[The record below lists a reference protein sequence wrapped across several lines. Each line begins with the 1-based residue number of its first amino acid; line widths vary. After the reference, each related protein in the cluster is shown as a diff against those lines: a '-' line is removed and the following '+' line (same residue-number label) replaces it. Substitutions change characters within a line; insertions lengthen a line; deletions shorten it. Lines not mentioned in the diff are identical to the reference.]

1 MNSMT
6 GFGRAIASLPE
17 TSVRVEI
24 SGVNRK
30 QVEIV
35 INVPRSCPEW
45 EQSIRPLILKN
56 ISRGRVNITISIEND
71 AQSATN
77 SLSLDKNKLANLIAI
92 TQEVNQTASLQ
103 LHVEDLLRLNIISDN
118 TNEQLNPA
126 ESWLLIEPAVQ
137 SALHDFIAMRRT
149 EGEHL
154 KADILSRID
163 TLKNIRQQIMM
174 LAPSVPK
181 KLGEAMKQR
190 LIESGIPIDMNDDRL
205 IRELALFADKCDITE
220 ETSRLASHFTQ
231 FQSICAADT
240 PAGRPLDFL
249 CQEIFREFNT
259 IGSKAN
265 DASLA
270 HLVVTAKTELEKVRE
285 QVQNIE

>member
-231 FQSICAADT
+231 FQSICVADT

>member
-17 TSVRVEI
+17 TSARVEI

-118 TNEQLNPA
+118 TNEQLNPV

-154 KADILSRID
+154 KTDILSRID

>member
-154 KADILSRID
+154 KTDILSRID

>member
-118 TNEQLNPA
+118 TNEQLTPA

-154 KADILSRID
+154 KTDILSRID

>member
-17 TSVRVEI
+17 TSARVEI

>member
-1 MNSMT
+1 M
-6 GFGRAIASLPE
+6 
-17 TSVRVEI
+17 
-24 SGVNRK
+24 
-30 QVEIV
+30 V

-154 KADILSRID
+154 KTDILSRID

>member
-17 TSVRVEI
+17 TSARVEI

-154 KADILSRID
+154 KTDILSRID